1 MTYEKIVAK
10 VKEYCDGAE
19 LNGYSGHLAVE
30 IEITGEG
37 EGVFYAEAKDGK
49 LHVEPYNYFD
59 RDVRLITSADNFI
72 KIASGKLDPVWAFT
86 TGKLKIEGS
95 VEKALEFK
103 KVLDLVKK

>member
-1 MTYEKIVAK
+1 MASSM
-10 VKEYCDGAE
+10 
-19 LNGYSGHLAVE
+19 LS
-30 IEITGEG
+30 
-37 EGVFYAEAKDGK
+37 
-49 LHVEPYNYFD
+49 NYFD

-86 TGKLKIEGS
+86 TGKLKLEGS

>member
-37 EGVFYAEAKDGK
+37 EGVFYAEAINGK
-49 LHVEPYNYFD
+49 LHIEPYNYFD

-86 TGKLKIEGS
+86 TGKLKLEGS